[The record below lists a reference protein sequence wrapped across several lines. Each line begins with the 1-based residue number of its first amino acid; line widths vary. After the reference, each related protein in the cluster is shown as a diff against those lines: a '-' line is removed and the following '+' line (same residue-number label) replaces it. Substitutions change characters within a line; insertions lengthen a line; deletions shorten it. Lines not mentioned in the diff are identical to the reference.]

1 MSGKLVRILLTFVL
15 IAGSVTYLL
24 YTTVSTDAEYY
35 KHVDEIA
42 DHQPD
47 WYGKRMNLHG
57 FVVDGSIMAKASTL
71 EYTFGLES
79 NGKVVQAS
87 YKGVVPD
94 TFKSGAEV
102 VLGGTLSA
110 NGFHADHMTAK
121 CPSKYDPK
129 NAPAGTLPAGGAST
143 PAAGAASR
151 R

>member
-1 MSGKLVRILLTFVL
+1 MSGKLVRILLTFAL
-15 IAGSVTYLL
+15 IAGSVTYVL

-42 DHQPD
+42 DSQAN

-57 FVVDGSIMAKASTL
+57 FVVDGSILSRPSTL
-71 EYTFGLES
+71 EYAFGLES
-79 NGKVVQAS
+79 NGKVVQAV

-102 VLGGTLSA
+102 VLSGTLSPA
-110 NGFHADHMTAK
+110 GFKADHMTAK

-129 NAPAGTLPAGGAST
+129 NDPTAGRAGALPS
-143 PAAGAASR
+143 AGAATGR
-151 R
+151 